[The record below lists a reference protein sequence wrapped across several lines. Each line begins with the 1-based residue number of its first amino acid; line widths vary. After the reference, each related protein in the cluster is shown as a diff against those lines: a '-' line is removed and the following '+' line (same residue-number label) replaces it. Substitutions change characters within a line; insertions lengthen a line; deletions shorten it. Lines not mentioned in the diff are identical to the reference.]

1 MNRRGA
7 AEGNAGRTRS
17 AIAPDTGRN
26 AGRGAEGVASAA
38 SSCGD
43 TTGPGQ
49 GLIER
54 MIARENLNLAWK
66 KVRANKG
73 APGVDGLDIEA
84 TQDVLRKDWPR
95 IEAQLLAG
103 TYRPAPVRRVEIPKA
118 SGGTRKLGVP
128 TVMDRFIQQALLQV
142 LATLFEP
149 HFSAHSYGFR
159 PGRSA
164 HQAVLAAREYQ
175 RQGKRWVVDLD
186 LASFFDEVD
195 HDLLIAR
202 VKRRVKDVRAIQLV
216 RAYLNAGVMIGG
228 LVQPTDK
235 GTPQGGPL
243 SPLLSNIL
251 LDDLDWELEQR
262 GHAFCRYAD
271 DCNVYVGSRRSGTRV
286 MAALIGYLEG
296 TLKLKVNRAKSAVD
310 RPVNRVFLGYSFTS
324 QKAAKIRVPQK
335 TCRKMREK
343 LKELFGKGRGRNVGR
358 LIREALNP
366 LLRGWMNYFRLSETK
381 GFAEELDGWVRRH
394 LRAILWRQWKKPG
407 TRYRRL
413 RALGLEEYR
422 ARASAGN
429 GHGAWFNSGASHLH
443 AALPAK
449 AFATMGL
456 ISLLETLQTAQAR
469 RSV

>member
-142 LATLFEP
+142 LAALFEP

-251 LDDLDWELEQR
+251 LDDLDRELEQR

-366 LLRGWMNYFRLSETK
+366 CC
-381 GFAEELDGWVRRH
+381 A
-394 LRAILWRQWKKPG
+394 
-407 TRYRRL
+407 
-413 RALGLEEYR
+413 
-422 ARASAGN
+422 AG
-429 GHGAWFNSGASHLH
+429 
-443 AALPAK
+443 
-449 AFATMGL
+449 
-456 ISLLETLQTAQAR
+456 
-469 RSV
+469 